1 MQREWLRVVAV
12 VVVGIICG
20 WGGYWLGHLA
30 GWSADADW
38 PVQIGGGAGA
48 IVLSIAL
55 AVAGALLQ
63 VGDGVLR
70 REEPPHRGLPAGH
83 PEKQLQDPAGEDRD
97 HRRQVR

>member
-1 MQREWLRVVAV
+1 MQREWLRVVAA

-30 GWSADADW
+30 GWSAGADW

-55 AVAGALLQ
+55 AVAGALITIAL
-63 VGDGVLR
+63 LSR
-70 REEPPHRGLPAGH
+70 RGR
-83 PEKQLQDPAGEDRD
+83 ED
-97 HRRQVR
+97 H

>member
-1 MQREWLRVVAV
+1 MQREWLRVVAA

-38 PVQIGGGAGA
+38 PVHIGGGAGA

-55 AVAGALLQ
+55 AVAGALITIAL
-63 VGDGVLR
+63 LSR
-70 REEPPHRGLPAGH
+70 RGR
-83 PEKQLQDPAGEDRD
+83 EDR
-97 HRRQVR
+97 

>member
-1 MQREWLRVVAV
+1 MQREWLRVVAA

-48 IVLSIAL
+48 IALSIAL
-55 AVAGALLQ
+55 AVAGALMTITL
-63 VGDGVLR
+63 LSR
-70 REEPPHRGLPAGH
+70 RAREGR
-83 PEKQLQDPAGEDRD
+83 
-97 HRRQVR
+97 

>member
-1 MQREWLRVVAV
+1 MQREWLRVVAA

-30 GWSADADW
+30 GWSANADW

-55 AVAGALLQ
+55 AVAGALITIAL
-63 VGDGVLR
+63 LSR
-70 REEPPHRGLPAGH
+70 RGR
-83 PEKQLQDPAGEDRD
+83 ED
-97 HRRQVR
+97 H

>member
-1 MQREWLRVVAV
+1 MQREWLRVVAAV
-12 VVVGIICG
+12 VAGIICG

-55 AVAGALLQ
+55 AVAGALITIAL
-63 VGDGVLR
+63 LSR
-70 REEPPHRGLPAGH
+70 RAR
-83 PEKQLQDPAGEDRD
+83 EDR
-97 HRRQVR
+97 